1 MRSLLSVEIAAR
13 PLISNVLTHMW
24 MTSFVSVRPSWEG
37 PCEGKY
43 NIQNSLP
50 SIFHGIDSPECSS
63 YDVEIHCSRLPSDDR
78 QDSMNAIGAMET
90 ESIVPAMVSS
100 SSVVQEDDSSISAT
114 SPAVLSCS
122 KLQENN
128 SFNGVS
134 NSTSTATSL
143 SPTEREQENLDSNNS
158 SPADDS
164 LSSNSLHQDNYDS
177 LESVSHTTL
186 PTESVSSSLVQ
197 SDSLPLDQAC
207 KASPLTTESLSSAS
221 MVLAKPPPDVD
232 SHGLLLAN
240 SVSSS
245 PVMQENTSS
254 SQSAANT
261 AQQVTSV
268 SPPLEQDYHHPDQPG
283 STNLPASQSR
293 LSAASN
299 SSEQDECNINSAGNA
314 SLELLASS
322 YSMDHVDHPINSA
335 SNTTVPAI
343 HSEDST
349 TATKQTQKKRRLVSR
364 LRNVVHQR
372 LFKRLRRRVQWAI
385 DTCLEI
391 NLNSIVFQL
400 GQKYENEYI
409 NA

>member
-1 MRSLLSVEIAAR
+1 MGRTI
-13 PLISNVLTHMW
+13 
-24 MTSFVSVRPSWEG
+24 
-37 PCEGKY
+37 CEGKY

-50 SIFHGIDSPECSS
+50 SIFHGIDSPESSS

-90 ESIVPAMVSS
+90 ESTLPAVVSS
-100 SSVVQEDDSSISAT
+100 SSVVQEDDSSVT

-143 SPTEREQENLDSNNS
+143 SPTEREQENLDSNNP

-177 LESVSHTTL
+177 LESVS
-186 PTESVSSSLVQ
+186 VQ
-197 SDSLPLDQAC
+197 SDSVPLDQAC
-207 KASPLTTESLSSAS
+207 KVSPLTTESLSSAS

-245 PVMQENTSS
+245 PVMQENSSS

-335 SNTTVPAI
+335 SNAAVPTI
-343 HSEDST
+343 HSDES
-349 TATKQTQKKRRLVSR
+349 TATSTRQMQGKRRHLVSR
-364 LRNVVHQR
+364 LRNVVCKR
-372 LFKRLRRRVQWAI
+372 LFTRMRRVQWAI
-385 DTCLEI
+385 DTCLELKL
-391 NLNSIVFQL
+391 NLLLTS
-400 GQKYENEYI
+400 
-409 NA
+409 